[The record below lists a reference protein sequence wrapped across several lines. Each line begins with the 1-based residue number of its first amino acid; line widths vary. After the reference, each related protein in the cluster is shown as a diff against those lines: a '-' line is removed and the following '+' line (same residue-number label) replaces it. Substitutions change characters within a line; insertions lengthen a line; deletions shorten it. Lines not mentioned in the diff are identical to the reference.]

1 MQLFSFSALNDI
13 CHPVN
18 FLGVKALAASLGF
31 FTRTPVGMDEK
42 SFDSLRKNLWVL
54 PITGFIVG
62 FLIAIPSYLLCA
74 LAPEIAFI
82 SVIIYILVEG
92 INHIDGLADFGD
104 SLFVS
109 KERKLE
115 VLKDVRTG
123 AGGTLALV
131 LYLVILAFSFDN
143 LSTDELVAAVVLS
156 QTAAKMGML
165 VLLTTCSPLWSG
177 IASTMMEF
185 ASRKD
190 LIVGLLVCGAIFG
203 VFAFE
208 HIAALPMFAACLAIT
223 VFYRWYV
230 VRAYGGVNGD
240 IIGALNCILFAFGL
254 LFWIVW

>member
-1 MQLFSFSALNDI
+1 MSPCQLSGVRAL
-13 CHPVN
+13 V
-18 FLGVKALAASLGF
+18 ASLGF
-31 FTRTPVGMDEK
+31 FTRIPVGMDEK

-54 PITGFIVG
+54 PITGLIAG
-62 FLIAIPSYLLCA
+62 FLIAIPSYFLCI

-82 SVIIYILVEG
+82 SVIIYIFVEG

-109 KERKLE
+109 KERRLE
-115 VLKDVRTG
+115 VLKDTKTG
-123 AGGTLALV
+123 AGGTLTLV

-143 LSTDELVAAVVLS
+143 LPTDELVAAVVLS

-185 ASRKD
+185 ASRRD
-190 LIVGLLVCGAIFG
+190 LIVGLLVYGAIFG

-208 HIAALPMFAACLAIT
+208 YIAALPMFVACMTIT
-223 VFYRWYV
+223 VFYRRYII
-230 VRAYGGVNGD
+230 RTYGGVNGD

-254 LFWIVW
+254 IWWLL